1 MIIQHSSVEL
11 IEKQILGGDLVK
23 EKFRSKEIALR
34 LIPGNFVHI
43 RVSRH
48 YDPLFRRAMSIHD
61 CDGDTFTI
69 FFRVVGKG
77 TRILS
82 QVREGETI
90 DILGP
95 LGNGFEQPLSG
106 ERVIMV
112 SGGTGLPP
120 LHFFTRRLI
129 DSHNFADDSILFL
142 CGISSSA
149 DSPLVHDAESLGVRC
164 RISSDDGCMG
174 HRGFITD
181 LLAEELDK
189 ADIENTRVYSCGPDN
204 MLRAVSELCRSRGVR
219 CQVSLEGHMPCGI
232 GTCLGCVVQ
241 SSESDTEFR
250 RICKEGPVFNSDEV
264 VI

>member
-1 MIIQHSSVEL
+1 MIIQHTSVEL
-11 IEKQILGGDLVK
+11 AEKLILSGGLVK
-23 EKFRSKEIALR
+23 EKFRSGEIASR
-34 LIPGNFVHI
+34 LKPGNFVHI
-43 RVSRH
+43 RVSM
-48 YDPLFRRAMSIHD
+48 YCDPLFRRAMSIHE

-77 TRILS
+77 TKILS
-82 QVREGETI
+82 QVREGETV

-95 LGNGFEQPLSG
+95 LGNGFEQPLPG
-106 ERVIMV
+106 EKIIMV

-129 DSHNFADDSILFL
+129 DNNAFADDNILFL
-142 CGISSSA
+142 CGISSSV
-149 DSPLVHDAESLGVRC
+149 DSPLVNDAESLGVPC
-164 RISSDDGCMG
+164 RISSDDGCIG
-174 HRGFITD
+174 YRGFVTD
-181 LLAEELDK
+181 LLVDELDK
-189 ADIENTRVYSCGPDN
+189 ADIANTRVYSCGPDN
-204 MLRAVSELCRSRGVR
+204 MLRAVSELCRKRGVR

-250 RICKEGPVFNSDEV
+250 RICKEGPVFDSDEV

>member
-1 MIIQHSSVEL
+1 MIIQHTSVEL
-11 IEKQILGGDLVK
+11 AEKLILSGGLVK
-23 EKFRSKEIALR
+23 EKFRSGEIASR
-34 LIPGNFVHI
+34 LKPGNFVHI
-43 RVSRH
+43 RVSM
-48 YDPLFRRAMSIHD
+48 YCDPLFRRAMSIHE

-77 TRILS
+77 TKILS
-82 QVREGETI
+82 QVREGETV

-95 LGNGFEQPLSG
+95 LGNGFEQPLPG
-106 ERVIMV
+106 EKIIMV

-129 DSHNFADDSILFL
+129 DNNAFADDNILFL
-142 CGISSSA
+142 CGISSSV
-149 DSPLVHDAESLGVRC
+149 DSPLVNDAA
-164 RISSDDGCMG
+164 
-174 HRGFITD
+174 D
-181 LLAEELDK
+181 LLVDELDK
-189 ADIENTRVYSCGPDN
+189 ADIANTRVYSCGPDN
-204 MLRAVSELCRSRGVR
+204 MLRAVSELCRKRGVR

-250 RICKEGPVFNSDEV
+250 RICKEGPVFDSDEV